1 MQVVS
6 QVLLLLVG
14 YAIRRTRRFK
24 WLLYGAVP
32 IYILAQ
38 GLMIYFRQP
47 NQSVGYLV
55 FTQILISFGGSIFV
69 IVFQVA
75 ILPAVDHQHVASA
88 LALLFVVGTVGDA
101 LGATISGGIWTNT
114 FKQALV
120 RNLPPSAKPDLEKIY
135 EGLDK
140 QLSYKVGGAVR
151 LAIQK
156 SYGYAQTRMLAA
168 GTSFMGL
175 SIIWTL
181 MIRNINV
188 GEVTQVHGT
197 VF

>member
-1 MQVVS
+1 M
-6 QVLLLLVG
+6 
-14 YAIRRTRRFK
+14 IR
-24 WLLYGAVP
+24 
-32 IYILAQ
+32 
-38 GLMIYFRQP
+38 FRQP

-75 ILPAVDHQHVASA
+75 ILAAVDHQHVAAA

-188 GEVTQVHGT
+188 GEVTQVHGA

>member
-1 MQVVS
+1 MS

-24 WLLYGAVP
+24 RLLYGAVH

-38 GLMIYFRQP
+38 GLMIRFRQP

-75 ILPAVDHQHVASA
+75 ILAAVDHQHVAAA

-188 GEVTQVHGT
+188 GEVTQVHGA